1 MKRNC
6 VPCLWRQV
14 DSCNP
19 CGRGPLAA
27 ALELQLSQALV
38 VVAAVV
44 AGSHVDSEQRIVA
57 ALPAAAAV
65 AAVAAVAVVV
75 AAAFVSW
82 KQVQHSWRTQTGLLA
97 AHGQFAKSG
106 GRW

>member
-57 ALPAAAAV
+57 ALPAAPAA
-65 AAVAAVAVVV
+65 V

-82 KQVQHSWRTQTGLLA
+82 KQVQHSWRTQIGLLA